1 MTIRAVDRATVEGY
15 YQAMRLG
22 AAGATT
28 LARLFTEDAVYIEPF
43 SGGDGGP
50 RTHTGRNVIAE
61 FFRDSM
67 NHRPPDMVVT
77 MNRIDAEGQR
87 VRAEWTCTASV
98 LAEPMRGVDLYTLR
112 DGKIARLETT
122 LLTTRSG

>member
-1 MTIRAVDRATVEGY
+1 
-15 YQAMRLG
+15 
-22 AAGATT
+22 
-28 LARLFTEDAVYIEPF
+28 
-43 SGGDGGP
+43 
-50 RTHTGRNVIAE
+50 
-61 FFRDSM
+61 M